1 MAKILG
7 YREIPLDDLVI
18 GLGQVR
24 TDNPGAGVE
33 GLAASIEAQGLLQ
46 PIVVC
51 EATQPGKWQI
61 LTGQRRFLA
70 YRNLNRETISAAVLD
85 SHVGEAEA
93 KTISI
98 TENLMRRKLSGKEL
112 KDGILYLYNIYG
124 SVRDVVETT
133 GLPYREV
140 RDYVKYPRL
149 VPQLKDLVDEG
160 KVDVNA
166 ALRAQDSATATDDER
181 EVNTEDAL
189 VLAQEMASMS
199 GPQRKKVE
207 KDRRDNP
214 DKSVVEVIEGAK
226 SGSKVI
232 QVVATVT
239 QDTHQAIQK
248 VAREE
253 GINQGDATVILIEEA
268 LTGRGLLEP

>member
-1 MAKILG
+1 MAKIID

-33 GLAASIEAQGLLQ
+33 DLAASIEAQGLLQ

-51 EATQPGKWQI
+51 KAQQPGKWQI

-70 YRNLNRETISAAVLD
+70 YKMLDRTAISAAVLD
-85 SHVGEAEA
+85 SRVEEAEA

-98 TENLMRRKLSGKEL
+98 TENLIRRKLTGKEL
-112 KDGILYLYNIYG
+112 VDGITYLYNRYG
-124 SVRDVVETT
+124 SVRDVVTAT

-149 VPQLKDLVDEG
+149 VQPLKNLVNDG
-160 KVDVNA
+160 KVDINA
-166 ALRAQDSATATDDER
+166 ALRAQDSATDDDG
-181 EVNTEDAL
+181 EVNTQDAL
-189 VLAQEMASMS
+189 VLAEEMASMS
-199 GPQRKKVE
+199 GVQRKKVTQE
-207 KDRRDNP
+207 RKENP
-214 DKSVVEVIEGAK
+214 DKPIVDLIEGAK
-226 SGSKVI
+226 SGSRVI
-232 QVVATVT
+232 QVIATVT
-239 QDTHQAIQK
+239 LDVHQAIQK

-253 GINQGDATVILIEEA
+253 GTNQGEATATLIEEA
-268 LTGRGLLEP
+268 LANRGLMEP

>member
-1 MAKILG
+1 MAKIVD

-51 EATQPGKWQI
+51 EATQPGKWEI

-70 YRNLNRETISAAVLD
+70 YRMLNRETISAAVLD

-112 KDGILYLYNIYG
+112 KDGIFYLYNIYG
-124 SVRDVVETT
+124 SVKDVVETT

-149 VPQLKDLVDEG
+149 VQQLKDLVDEG

-166 ALRAQDSATATDDER
+166 ALRAQDSATDDDG
-181 EVNTEDAL
+181 EVNTKDAL

-199 GPQRKKVE
+199 GAQRKKVE
-207 KDRRDNP
+207 QDRRNNP
-214 DKSVVEVIEGAK
+214 DKTVVDVIEGAK

-232 QVVATVT
+232 QIVATVT
-239 QDTHQAIQK
+239 LDVHQAIQK

-253 GINQGDATVILIEEA
+253 GTNQGEATGILIEEA
-268 LTGRGLLEP
+268 LSGRGLLDT

>member
-1 MAKILG
+1 MAKIVD
-7 YREIPLDDLVI
+7 YREILLDDLVI

-51 EATQPGKWQI
+51 EATQPGKWEI

-70 YRNLNRETISAAVLD
+70 YRMLNRETISAAVLD

-124 SVRDVVETT
+124 SVKDVVETT

-149 VPQLKDLVDEG
+149 VQQLKDLVDEG

-166 ALRAQDSATATDDER
+166 ALRAQDSATDDDG
-181 EVNTEDAL
+181 EVKTKDAL

-199 GPQRKKVE
+199 GAQRKKVE
-207 KDRRDNP
+207 QDRRNNP
-214 DKSVVEVIEGAK
+214 DKAVVDVIEGAK

-232 QVVATVT
+232 QIVATVT
-239 QDTHQAIQK
+239 MDVHQAIQN

-253 GINQGDATVILIEEA
+253 GTNQGEATVILIEEA
-268 LTGRGLLEP
+268 LSGRGLLDP

>member
-1 MAKILG
+1 MAKIID

-33 GLAASIEAQGLLQ
+33 DLAASIEAQGLLQ

-51 EATQPGKWQI
+51 EARQPGKWEI

-70 YRNLNRETISAAVLD
+70 YRMLNRETISAAVLD
-85 SHVGEAEA
+85 SRVEEAEA

-98 TENLMRRKLSGKEL
+98 TENLIRRKLTGKEL

-124 SVRDVVETT
+124 SVKDVVRAT

-149 VPQLKDLVDEG
+149 VQQLKALVDEG
-160 KVDVNA
+160 QVDVNA
-166 ALRAQDSATATDDER
+166 ALRAQDSATDDNG
-181 EVNTEDAL
+181 EVDTQDAL

-199 GPQRKKVE
+199 GAQRKKVTQE
-207 KDRRDNP
+207 RKDNP
-214 DKSVVEVIEGAK
+214 DKPVVDVIEDAK
-226 SGSKVI
+226 SGSRVI
-232 QVVATVT
+232 QVVAAVT
-239 QDTHQAIQK
+239 LDVHQAIQK

-253 GINQGDATVILIEEA
+253 GINQGEATVILIEEA
-268 LTGRGLLEP
+268 LTGRGLMEP